1 MGKNRDKFVELAE
14 NRVSR
19 VVKDI
24 RLIGNLSNRT
34 NYSYT
39 DEDVKKIVSTLKSPI
54 NSSCL
59 LCFSKCFDNLFLLFS
74 TAMQHFLYFLPDP
87 HGQLLPRVGGLLLLF
102 VSSSSSSILAD
113 RDVVAV

>member
-39 DEDVKKIVSTLKSPI
+39 DEDVKKIVSTLKSEI
-54 NSSCL
+54 
-59 LCFSKCFDNLFLLFS
+59 SKLQKRFETS
-74 TAMQHFLYFLPDP
+74 
-87 HGQLLPRVGGLLLLF
+87 
-102 VSSSSSSILAD
+102 VSLD
-113 RDVVAV
+113 EDGFKL

>member
-1 MGKNRDKFVELAE
+1 MPKNRDKFVELAQ

-39 DEDVKKIVSTLKSPI
+39 DEDVKQIISTLKTEI
-54 NSSCL
+54 ARL
-59 LCFSKCFDNLFLLFS
+59 QKRFDTTVLENEQSFKLK
-74 TAMQHFLYFLPDP
+74 T
-87 HGQLLPRVGGLLLLF
+87 
-102 VSSSSSSILAD
+102 
-113 RDVVAV
+113 

>member
-39 DEDVKKIVSTLKSPI
+39 DEDVKKIVSTLKSEI
-54 NSSCL
+54 
-59 LCFSKCFDNLFLLFS
+59 SKLQKRFETS
-74 TAMQHFLYFLPDP
+74 
-87 HGQLLPRVGGLLLLF
+87 
-102 VSSSSSSILAD
+102 VSLDAD
-113 RDVVAV
+113 GFKL

>member
-1 MGKNRDKFVELAE
+1 LAE

-39 DEDVKKIVSTLKSPI
+39 DEDVKKIVSTLKSEI
-54 NSSCL
+54 
-59 LCFSKCFDNLFLLFS
+59 SKLQKRFETS
-74 TAMQHFLYFLPDP
+74 VSPDED
-87 HGQLLPRVGGLLLLF
+87 GFKL
-102 VSSSSSSILAD
+102 
-113 RDVVAV
+113 